1 MTNVRRMEHHVDNH
15 VIRLVKTFDS
25 LYAQTGKVFD
35 YAPWAQYFA
44 YDVVSDVAF
53 GKALGFVE
61 SNSDVFGLLHMFQQ
75 GIPIT
80 AVFTK
85 LPTLAWLFRVTGL
98 KGLLKPKPS
107 QNFGIGGLMNVR
119 SCVSVQLAEKVLTI

>member
-1 MTNVRRMEHHVDNH
+1 MTNVRRMEHHVDSH
-15 VIRLVKTFDS
+15 VLRLIKTFDT
-25 LYAQTGKVFD
+25 LYCTPDKVFD

-61 SNSDVFGLLHMFQQ
+61 SNSDVFGLLKMFQQ

-85 LPTLAWLFRVTGL
+85 LPTLAWFFRVTGL

-107 QNFGIGGLMNVR
+107 QKYGIGGLMHVR
-119 SCVSVQLAEKVLTI
+119 PPPAPLLLSPR